1 MFGLD
6 ITKVVALAV
15 VALLVFGPERL
26 PKIAAEAGRALRQLR
41 RLVENARAELGPEFA
56 HLDVTDLHPKT
67 LARKYLL
74 EESGE
79 SPVPPPAPTA
89 PLTGELAWGEIPPYD
104 PEST

>member
-26 PKIAAEAGRALRQLR
+26 PKVAAEAGRALRQLR
-41 RLVENARAELGPEFA
+41 QLVENARAGLGPEFA
-56 HLDVTDLHPKT
+56 HLDVTELHPKT

-74 EESGE
+74 EEAGE
-79 SPVPPPAPTA
+79 SPMPAPTA
-89 PLTGELAWGEIPPYD
+89 VANRELAWGEIPPYD
-104 PEST
+104 PECT

>member
-6 ITKVVALAV
+6 ITKVVALMV

-26 PKIAAEAGRALRQLR
+26 PKVAAEAGRALRQLR
-41 RLVENARAELGPEFA
+41 QLVENARAGLGPEFA
-56 HLDVTDLHPKT
+56 NLDVTELHPKT

-74 EESGE
+74 DEADE
-79 SPVPPPAPTA
+79 SPAPAPAPTA
-89 PLTGELAWGEIPPYD
+89 VTNRELGWGEIPPYD